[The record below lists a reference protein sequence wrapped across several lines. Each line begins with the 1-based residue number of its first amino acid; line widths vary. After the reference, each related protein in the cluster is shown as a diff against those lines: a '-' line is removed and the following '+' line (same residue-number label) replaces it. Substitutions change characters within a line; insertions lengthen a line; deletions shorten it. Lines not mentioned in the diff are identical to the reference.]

1 MLPRPFCHLSRPKH
15 SSSQLQ
21 TLQFSPPNHLQTIHK
36 RAIPDKRRI
45 YRQLSLTSRPFICFL
60 SPYFLPLR
68 WSHYI
73 FPRLYSIL
81 WMTWIL
87 EQSSDDWSVQLID
100 FFLLQK
106 CKRFRVGERC
116 CEFECLDDMNS
127 NWTGPGLIIAAD
139 DSSSRIEEQ
148 GIFWMMG
155 LMMLLGLF

>member
-1 MLPRPFCHLSRPKH
+1 MLPQPFCNLPCSKH
-15 SSSQLQ
+15 SFSHLQ
-21 TLQFSPPNHLQTIHK
+21 TLQFSPLNHPQTIHK
-36 RAIPDKRRI
+36 HAILDKRRI
-45 YRQLSLTSRPFICFL
+45 YRQLSLTSRSFIWSS

-100 FFLLQK
+100 FFLLQQ

-116 CEFECLDDMNS
+116 CEFECLDDSSS
-127 NWTGPGLIIAAD
+127 NWTGPGVFIAAEN
-139 DSSSRIEEQ
+139 SSSADEEE
-148 GIFWMMG
+148 ILFMMS
-155 LMMLLGLF
+155 LMVMLGLF